1 MSSLSNRL
9 RQARKLRG
17 LKQADLAHL
26 VDSGPVV
33 ISQWETEAK
42 KPSPRSV
49 GALAQALGVRREWLE
64 TGEGPMQREGAAE
77 LAISYGTDGETVWMP
92 VFAPKP
98 SAGNGNHIHLEDS
111 EESMPFSAP
120 YLHSLGVSPRE
131 AFILKVD
138 GDSME
143 PALRHGEHVMV
154 DRSAAARGLAAGVWV
169 FSVRGALSIKRL
181 QALPSG
187 QFRVLSDNPAYEP
200 YTVDPAADPF
210 QLIGR
215 VVWAGRRF

>member
-1 MSSLSNRL
+1 M
-9 RQARKLRG
+9 
-17 LKQADLAHL
+17 
-26 VDSGPVV
+26 
-33 ISQWETEAK
+33 
-42 KPSPRSV
+42 
-49 GALAQALGVRREWLE
+49 
-64 TGEGPMQREGAAE
+64 
-77 LAISYGTDGETVWMP
+77 
-92 VFAPKP
+92 
-98 SAGNGNHIHLEDS
+98 
-111 EESMPFSAP
+111 
-120 YLHSLGVSPRE
+120 
-131 AFILKVD
+131 LKVD

-143 PALRHGEHVMV
+143 PSLRTGELVMV
-154 DRSAAARGLAAGVWV
+154 DRSASGRGIAPGIWV

>member
-1 MSSLSNRL
+1 MEPAGVAER
-9 RQARKLRG
+9 A
-17 LKQADLAHL
+17 A
-26 VDSGPVV
+26 PY
-33 ISQWETEAK
+33 
-42 KPSPRSV
+42 SV
-49 GALAQALGVRREWLE
+49 
-64 TGEGPMQREGAAE
+64 
-77 LAISYGTDGETVWMP
+77 DGETVWMP
-92 VFAPKP
+92 IFSPQP
-98 SAGNGNHIHLEDS
+98 SAGNGNHVHLEDTS
-111 EESMPFSAP
+111 EAMPFSLP
-120 YLHSLGVSPRE
+120 YLHSLGVSARE

-154 DRSAAARGLAAGVWV
+154 DRSAAARGLASGVWV